1 MQYLKKHQ
9 WHVKFKKKISTAML
23 FITKILDNLL
33 QSCFK
38 LEYDNSNDKCS
49 CLSKSAYLTAATM
62 K

>member
-1 MQYLKKHQ
+1 
-9 WHVKFKKKISTAML
+9 VKFKKKISTAML